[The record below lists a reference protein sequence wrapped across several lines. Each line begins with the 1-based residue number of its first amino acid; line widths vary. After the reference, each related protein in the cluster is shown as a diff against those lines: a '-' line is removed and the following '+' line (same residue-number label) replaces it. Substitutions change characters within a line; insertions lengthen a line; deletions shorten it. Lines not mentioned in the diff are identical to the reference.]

1 MSIIIKDMEMP
12 RSCGDCNLIMGC
24 PVWRKKWIRYE
35 DRLWYM
41 ENRDVCCP
49 LKEVEDGKIH

>member
-1 MSIIIKDMEMP
+1 MSVIIKDMEMP
-12 RSCGDCNLIMGC
+12 HSCGDCNLIFGC
-24 PVWRKKWIRYE
+24 PVWEKKWIKYE

-49 LKEVEDGKIH
+49 LKEVEE